1 VRGLALQQETI
12 TNRVQLPGQQLEA
25 DRRFQILKQDQQL
38 EAVLHHDQ
46 QQHGLPLECPDQT
59 RQLEQHGHRLVLV
72 HLHEHDLDQ
81 LQAAPEAV
89 AAVVVLEEEIRAFI
103 SDKTNLLKTVSG
115 RDMSIR

>member
-1 VRGLALQQETI
+1 MRGLALQQETI

-81 LQAAPEAV
+81 LQVAPEAV
-89 AAVVVLEEEIRAFI
+89 AGVVVLEEEIKNGGI
-103 SDKTNLLKTVSG
+103 QTLEH
-115 RDMSIR
+115 